1 MKKTAFRKQ
10 TIEKLQRRN
19 KDQKAFFL
27 MMDIDNFK
35 HINDSYGHMIGDRV
49 IKEIV
54 AIIKNNV
61 DQNTLIGRVG
71 GDEFAIYA
79 DHVYELI
86 KIENCVDKIKN
97 DVQDIKI
104 RNVKK

>member
-1 MKKTAFRKQ
+1 
-10 TIEKLQRRN
+10 
-19 KDQKAFFL
+19 

-79 DHVYELI
+79 DHIYELY
-86 KIENCVDKIKN
+86 KIENCVEKIKMMY
-97 DVQDIKI
+97 KI
-104 RNVKK
+104 LKLEMLKKNKYQYRNM